1 MSFKF
6 YYTFCSNWKMKRA
19 NFDVLCFYQRSQQR
33 PKHCM
38 PQWLLAHLIFQKGE
52 TALPGTVESFH
63 KILCSGKLIS
73 GAASLKKFTSESLI
87 IHGESLYCI
96 YSPCNFQKQSR
107 KNFFNN
113 NHTISSRQMIIIKKY
128 IN

>member
-19 NFDVLCFYQRSQQR
+19 NLDVLCFYQRSQQR

-52 TALPGTVESFH
+52 TALPGTAESFR

-73 GAASLKKFTSESLI
+73 GAASLKKFTSESLSFI
-87 IHGESLYCI
+87 ESLYI
-96 YSPCNFQKQSR
+96 VYSPCNSQKQSR

-113 NHTISSRQMIIIKKY
+113 NHTISSRQMIRIKKY